1 MPSGVYKHK
10 TLKEEGIRTRSL
22 GFRDGRLLTE
32 IEQICR
38 DPRIMNLAPENC
50 RGRVY
55 KTIWWGMKYL
65 MKMVESRTIR
75 REVPMFPDD
84 EETAEIRRLR
94 ERIVEL
100 ETIEAGN
107 VQTIDDLTK
116 QLNKKNTEIARL
128 KQVDYTVKW
137 DDISNDEEIA
147 KILTSYNKWYS
158 VTDPIL
164 GKKRT
169 LDAKEMTLELFKE
182 LWKWHR
188 LYQVVYADEH
198 GELPTLE
205 KMEELADK
213 ALMPKKKQS

>member
-10 TLKEEGIRTRSL
+10 TLKEEGIRQRSL
-22 GFRDGRLLTE
+22 GFRDGRLLDE
-32 IEQICR
+32 IEQICK

-55 KTIWWGMKYL
+55 KTIWWGMRYL

-75 REVPMFPDD
+75 REVPLFPDD
-84 EETAEIRRLR
+84 GDAGEVTRLR
-94 ERIVEL
+94 ARINEL

-107 VQTIDDLTK
+107 VQTIDDLTR

-137 DDISNDEEIA
+137 DDVSDSEDVS
-147 KILTSYNKWYS
+147 KILNMYNKWYS

-164 GKKRT
+164 GKKKT

-188 LYQVVYADEH
+188 LYEVVYADEH
-198 GELPTLE
+198 GELPTIE
-205 KMEELADK
+205 KMEELAEK
-213 ALMPKKKQS
+213 ALTRKSK